1 MTATAFTDRRATS
14 THRRFPSSLDVSWR
28 GILRAA
34 RAHPRR
40 VVVAVVAVAGVVG
53 VYMLAPALRR
63 LPHELTLVAH
73 GDSRWLLFGLLLEVL
88 SFAGQLILFH
98 SVYQGAGA
106 RIGYRDSYEITVAG
120 HAATRVFASAGTGG
134 MALTAWALRR
144 RGLAAG
150 EIARRMVAFLILMYS
165 VFTVALLVG
174 GVGLWTG
181 FFSGG
186 GSVALTLVP
195 ALLAAAVTGAALAAP
210 LAAAPLARVLR
221 GRASRPDRR
230 FATASGRVAGAVE
243 AMGDGVRLA
252 LSMLKEGRRGLLGAP
267 LWWGFDLAVLWA
279 CFHAFGGAA
288 PLGVI
293 LMAYFVGT
301 LANMLPLPGGIG
313 GVEGGMIG
321 AFVAFGVH
329 AELAVAAVLAYRLF
343 SFWLPTIPGAIAYLQ
358 LRRHLN
364 ADATTHP
371 EPQVALA

>member
-1 MTATAFTDRRATS
+1 MSALGATS
-14 THRRFPSSLDVSWR
+14 IQRGFPRGPGVSRR
-28 GILRAA
+28 GILRAV

-40 VVVAVVAVAGVVG
+40 VLVAVVAVAGVVG
-53 VYMLAPALRR
+53 VYMLAPALGR
-63 LPHELTLVAH
+63 LPRELTLIAH

-165 VFTVALLVG
+165 VYTVALLVA

-186 GSVALTLVP
+186 GSIALTLFP
-195 ALLAAAVTGAALAAP
+195 ALLAAAVTAAALASP

-221 GRASRPDRR
+221 ARADQSDRR
-230 FATASGRVAGAVE
+230 FATASGRVAVAVE
-243 AMGDGVRLA
+243 AMADGVRLA
-252 LSMLKEGRRGLLGAP
+252 LAMLKEARPGLIGAP

-279 CFHAFGGAA
+279 CFHAFGGTA

-343 SFWLPTIPGAIAYLQ
+343 AFWLPTIPGAIAYLE
-358 LRRHLN
+358 LRRGP
-364 ADATTHP
+364 ASEAP
-371 EPQVALA
+371 AQPRPQAALA